1 MRYVGGVA
9 VAVAFLSLMQ
19 GCVEV
24 IMWAMEPAKEDLSR
38 FNAYYCLM
46 QTGSIRRMK

>member
-1 MRYVGGVA
+1 MRYLGWVA
-9 VAVAFLSLMQ
+9 VAVAFLSLVH

-24 IMWAMEPAKEDLSR
+24 IMWAMEPAKEDLRR

-46 QTGSIRRMK
+46 QQGSIRRMK